1 MDLTT
6 YGLFLLTS
14 AAVGAAPGPSTLL
27 VLSHALG
34 QDPRRPASLIAG
46 AFCGNV
52 VLVLATV
59 LGLSAVILASQTAF
73 EIVRWIGAGYLI
85 YLGVLY
91 WRAPSDPVRARAAA
105 GNAAYRALFLQAFV
119 TSTTNPKG
127 IVFYF
132 AFLPLFVS
140 PGLPPQVQLLILG
153 SSYVV
158 IFISALTIYAIA
170 GRRIAGLFANR
181 NAVRLKNRVTGGF
194 LVLAG
199 LSLLG
204 YQRP

>member
-1 MDLTT
+1 MDLTA

-14 AAVGAAPGPSTLL
+14 AAVAAAPGPSTLL

-46 AFCGNV
+46 AFCGNA

-59 LGLSAVILASQTAF
+59 SGLSAVILASQTAF

-85 YLGVLY
+85 YLGVRY
-91 WRAPSDPVRARAAA
+91 CRAPPGPVRARAAS
-105 GNAAYRALFLQAFV
+105 GVAAYRPLFVQAFV
-119 TSTTNPKG
+119 TSAANPKG
-127 IVFYF
+127 LMFYI

-140 PGLPPQVQLLILG
+140 PGLPAQVQLLILG

-158 IFISALTIYAIA
+158 IFMSVLTIYAIA
-170 GRRIAGLFANR
+170 GRRIAGLFANPK
-181 NAVRLKNRVTGGF
+181 AVRLKNRVTGGM
-194 LVLAG
+194 LLAAG
-199 LSLLG
+199 LSLLR
-204 YQRP
+204 YERP

>member
-59 LGLSAVILASQTAF
+59 LGLSAVILASQTASWRGRLRRTAAR
-73 EIVRWIGAGYLI
+73 EV
-85 YLGVLY
+85 
-91 WRAPSDPVRARAAA
+91 RAPDRE
-105 GNAAYRALFLQAFV
+105 
-119 TSTTNPKG
+119 
-127 IVFYF
+127 
-132 AFLPLFVS
+132 
-140 PGLPPQVQLLILG
+140 
-153 SSYVV
+153 
-158 IFISALTIYAIA
+158 
-170 GRRIAGLFANR
+170 
-181 NAVRLKNRVTGGF
+181 
-194 LVLAG
+194 
-199 LSLLG
+199 
-204 YQRP
+204 

>member
-1 MDLTT
+1 MDLAT

-14 AAVGAAPGPSTLL
+14 APVGAAPGPSTLL

-85 YLGVLY
+85 YLGARY
-91 WRAPSDPVRARAAA
+91 WCAPSDPVRAGAASGA
-105 GNAAYRALFLQAFV
+105 AAYRALFFQAFV
-119 TSTTNPKG
+119 TSITNPKG
-127 IVFYF
+127 FVFYF

-140 PGLPPQVQLLILG
+140 PGLPAQVQLLILG
-153 SSYVV
+153 SSYLVV
-158 IFISALTIYAIA
+158 FISTLTIYAIA
-170 GRRIAGLFANR
+170 GRRIAGLFANPK
-181 NAVRLKNRVTGGF
+181 AVRLKNQITGGF
-194 LVLAG
+194 LVVAG
-199 LSLLG
+199 LSLLR

>member
-52 VLVLATV
+52 VFVLATV

-85 YLGVLY
+85 YLGVRY
-91 WRAPSDPVRARAAA
+91 WRAPSNPVRTSAAS
-105 GNAAYRALFLQAFV
+105 GTAAYRALFVQAFV

-140 PGLPPQVQLLILG
+140 PGLPAQIQLLILG

-170 GRRIAGLFANR
+170 GRRIAGLFANPK
-181 NAVRLKNRVTGGF
+181 AVRLKNRITGGF
-194 LVLAG
+194 LLVAG
-199 LSLLG
+199 LSLLR
-204 YQRP
+204 YERP

>member
-1 MDLTT
+1 MDFTT

-52 VLVLATV
+52 VLVLATI

-91 WRAPSDPVRARAAA
+91 WRAPSDPVRARAAS
-105 GNAAYRALFLQAFV
+105 GTAAYRALFLQAFV

-127 IVFYF
+127 FVFYF

-140 PGLPPQVQLLILG
+140 PGLPPQVQRLILG

-158 IFISALTIYAIA
+158 IFISVLTIYAIA
-170 GRRIAGLFANR
+170 GRRIAGFFAKPK
-181 NAVRLKNRVTGGF
+181 AVRLKNRVTGGF

-199 LSLLG
+199 LFLLG
-204 YQRP
+204 YERP